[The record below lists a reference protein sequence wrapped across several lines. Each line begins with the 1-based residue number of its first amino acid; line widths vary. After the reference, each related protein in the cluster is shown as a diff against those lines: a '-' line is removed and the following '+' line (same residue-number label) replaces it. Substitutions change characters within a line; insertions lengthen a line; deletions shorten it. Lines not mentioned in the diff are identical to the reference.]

1 MAYEMWRLMD
11 EADLLQQRILIM
23 AGHQDGILV
32 FGPTLP
38 SAAQVL
44 ERVLA
49 PGNSAP
55 LTVRYN
61 WLDV

>member
-1 MAYEMWRLMD
+1 MD

-44 ERVLA
+44 ERYLPQGTA
-49 PGNSAP
+49 
-55 LTVRYN
+55 LH
-61 WLDV
+61 